1 MPGLLLKWPGPPSRL
16 PPSLR
21 FPHFPPP
28 PMPAPVSADPAAAGR
43 PQRSAH
49 WLVRM
54 NWRNRTS
61 FYAML
66 GLAVASHL
74 WFMGGGPWA
83 FSLVAV
89 QFLGFPHIAYWRAL
103 RSPRQRHAEMQNL
116 WLDVVFGGL
125 WAGGLGLPLW
135 LTFSLMI
142 GNCINMV
149 VFYDLRGLPRLLL
162 AGGIGIGA
170 SAAGWLVATGGWPLN
185 LQTHTVTSVLCIAAL
200 TVYFVAFAHD
210 GYMRAMA
217 QHRTNEKLRQQFDEI
232 QSLQTRL
239 RDQALRDPLTGL
251 FNRRQLDAVL
261 APEMQRSLAQSQPL
275 SLLMIDI
282 DHFKRIND
290 THGHAAGDAV
300 LQTLAQLLQRHVRP
314 QDLACRHGGEEFV
327 LLLVDTPLT
336 TASERAEALR
346 RAFESVLVEF
356 EGEVLSATLS
366 CGVAAFPQHADQ
378 PHTLT
383 ACADQA
389 LYAAKLQGRNR
400 VKVFGPQQ
408 VAHGHA

>member
-1 MPGLLLKWPGPPSRL
+1 
-16 PPSLR
+16 
-21 FPHFPPP
+21 
-28 PMPAPVSADPAAAGR
+28 
-43 PQRSAH
+43 
-49 WLVRM
+49 
-54 NWRNRTS
+54 
-61 FYAML
+61 
-66 GLAVASHL
+66 
-74 WFMGGGPWA
+74 
-83 FSLVAV
+83 
-89 QFLGFPHIAYWRAL
+89 
-103 RSPRQRHAEMQNL
+103 MQNL

-162 AGGIGIGA
+162 AGGIGICA

-336 TASERAEALR
+336 TASDRAEALR

-400 VKVFGPQQ
+400 VKVFAPQQ